1 MWKLGPD
8 TADSIDDSTEGNG
21 GISDRSGGGGV
32 SVFCSGEAVYEWRC
46 DAKKGGR
53 DVLLFVK
60 CGEYW
65 GDGGTCDVSPT
76 EGCTVASPTGVR
88 SRLSSSVADAAAS
101 MRSSHRLPI
110 SWAAVDGSAEK
121 AFRS

>member
-65 GDGGTCDVSPT
+65 GDGGT
-76 EGCTVASPTGVR
+76 GVR